1 MIAVFALVMGVLFG
15 AGLYVAGMTNPAK
28 VQGFLDISGAWD
40 PSLIFVMAAGIP
52 VAWVGYQLMKRRGHT
67 LTTMPMLEIPQGV
80 VDRPLVVGS
89 VLFGAGWGIGGFCP
103 GPGVAS
109 LLLEPAT
116 AGVFVVAMIAG
127 MLIHD
132 RKGKTASA

>member
-1 MIAVFALVMGVLFG
+1 
-15 AGLYVAGMTNPAK
+15 
-28 VQGFLDISGAWD
+28 
-40 PSLIFVMAAGIP
+40 
-52 VAWVGYQLMKRRGHT
+52 
-67 LTTMPMLEIPQGV
+67 
-80 VDRPLVVGS
+80 VVGS

-116 AGVFVVAMIAG
+116 AGVFVIAMIAG

-132 RKGKTASA
+132 RKGKTVNA

>member
-1 MIAVFALVMGVLFG
+1 
-15 AGLYVAGMTNPAK
+15 MTA
-28 VQGFLDISGAWD
+28 
-40 PSLIFVMAAGIP
+40 
-52 VAWVGYQLMKRRGHT
+52 
-67 LTTMPMLEIPQGV
+67 MPMLEIPQGV

-109 LLLEPAT
+109 LLLEPAK

-132 RKGKTASA
+132 RKGKTANA